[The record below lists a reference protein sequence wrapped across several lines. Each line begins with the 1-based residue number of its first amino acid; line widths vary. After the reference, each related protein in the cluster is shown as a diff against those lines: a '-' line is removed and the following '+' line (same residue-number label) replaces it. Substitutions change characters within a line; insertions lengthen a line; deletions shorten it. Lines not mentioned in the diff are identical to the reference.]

1 MARPSPPAVP
11 PASPL
16 PPSPPRV
23 APPPPRPVSTPPA
36 PRAETLPAPIVE
48 PSPTLDRPPAAIP
61 ESHQLPPHQTKL
73 DRVTG
78 HVAALSADLR
88 EWVELRVD
96 LVKRQVEGLQG
107 ILERVQHYLN
117 AAPFFVGALALGLSG
132 VMFVFVAVAFG
143 IGALVG
149 SLGLG
154 FLITAV
160 LLLAVGGVLGWLGLK
175 RVRQAQDEAAEARK
189 RERAAQH
196 RDRDDIRQS
205 ELEAAQN
212 AAV

>member
-1 MARPSPPAVP
+1 MARPFPSDAPPVSPP
-11 PASPL
+11 PASPR
-16 PPSPPRV
+16 PV
-23 APPPPRPVSTPPA
+23 APPTASPLPGPRPG
-36 PRAETLPAPIVE
+36 TLPVPITE
-48 PSPTLDRPPAAIP
+48 PSPTLAPPREIVP

-88 EWVELRVD
+88 EWVELRID

-107 ILERVQHYLN
+107 ILERVQHYLD

-149 SLGLG
+149 SLGWG

-160 LLLAVGGVLGWLGLK
+160 LLLAVGGGLGWLGLK
-175 RVRQAQDEAAEARK
+175 RVRRAQEEAAEARK
-189 RERAAQH
+189 RERDARH
-196 RDRDDIRQS
+196 RDRADIQKT
-205 ELEAAQN
+205 ELEAAKN